1 MYYLR
6 NVLALTNSPYPC
18 VSECGRKELF
28 ISVTN
33 LSAAQSARTAS
44 ARAFVHSL
52 NILIKYARMYG
63 YDHKRTEAQFETTWN
78 ELQQGLPVT
87 DAGFLLGVSDNKLL
101 LDGIPLEAG
110 NAERSFATLLTTAGL
125 ASLHFSKDVT
135 VEDFTRLV
143 RAFTIAGSKATD
155 VAKQIKEAL
164 GAGKQNSTI
173 KINEVKFVAAD
184 PLTGDV
190 SIAAQ
195 IAAQTLG
202 PEFKQW
208 LNDPQKLLQLI
219 AAAEGASSSGGQG
232 AAPGVPMVPLGSVPN
247 FGGPGGTGA
256 GSGTGASGGGG
267 TGGGFGGSFGFG
279 GGGGTGSGTG
289 SGGPGGSGSGTG
301 AAAGPAPAWTGV
313 VPLQEQEVIQAIRL
327 LTRFGQV
334 QHDPAVKEEDLQK
347 DINDAAPNTRLS
359 LQQLLGSLAARATQ
373 DTDDTPLLM
382 KAAEHMAIRF
392 ALERY
397 QRGEVKVNAV
407 HQMME
412 HMSRQMDSLRQILRM
427 QEEKMS
433 KAGILVE
440 SHADILDRMF
450 WAEVPESGKKSVLM
464 SHEAPC
470 VPPRNVR
477 QFVEQLLERDDTQ
490 SASEILNNYS
500 SCLSAKD
507 TDPRRK
513 AAIGLSQLADLYA
526 RLGGQPM
533 AQAVRK
539 VSEQIIT
546 EKDAELQSLMS
557 AAFVRLSQEAS
568 AAKNYA
574 ALNEVCAGMEMVS
587 VQRPVLM
594 SDLRPRVGVENRLP
608 EFIEEAL
615 RSDQIP
621 PDLLSVLRRTCQSG
635 AEHMADRFFRCMRRD
650 ECDRMIELVKSL
662 GSAILTQLREILRT
676 GQSRQASSVVGL
688 VSRLDVGTL
697 LELLP
702 ARLPEWN
709 RFYHD
714 VAVRQIAYGAA
725 PDRGRT
731 LLELSEVLDP
741 LVLPEALDEIGMSGD
756 ITAAGPLI
764 AMARPG
770 EAASRS
776 PFVQLKAIESLGRLK
791 DVESVN
797 TLREIL
803 EAKKTFGHIHHKEL
817 RIAAAQALSKID
829 PRYSSQVMS
838 DSGFEPAELAIAPL
852 DAAPACPW
860 VRQRRYERMVLAKTV
875 SATIGSSWG
884 KSKIMIRELSLGGG
898 MGTKEDNL
906 RIGSEADLEIS
917 VGMRSKIRAHVLLRR
932 ARVNEVGFEIV
943 NTDLESRY
951 RLRRLLVDAL
961 NHAPQN
967 KGQEWGGERKV

>member
-1 MYYLR
+1 MR
-6 NVLALTNSPYPC
+6 A
-18 VSECGRKELF
+18 
-28 ISVTN
+28 
-33 LSAAQSARTAS
+33 AS

-63 YDHKRTEAQFETTWN
+63 YDHKRTEGQFEIAWN
-78 ELQQGLPVT
+78 ELQQGLPT
-87 DAGFLLGVSDNKLL
+87 TGDSGFLLGVSDNKLL

-110 NAERSFATLLTTAGL
+110 NAERSFATLLNTAGL

-135 VEDFTRLV
+135 IEDFTRLV
-143 RAFTIAGSKATD
+143 RAFTVAGSKATD
-155 VAKQIKEAL
+155 VAKQIKDAL
-164 GAGKQNSTI
+164 GASKHASTI

-219 AAAEGASSSGGQG
+219 AAAEGASSGGRG
-232 AAPGVPMVPLGSVPN
+232 EAASDGTPMVPLGSAPN
-247 FGGPGGTGA
+247 IQRGAGGA
-256 GSGTGASGGGG
+256 GSGT
-267 TGGGFGGSFGFG
+267 
-279 GGGGTGSGTG
+279 
-289 SGGPGGSGSGTG
+289 
-301 AAAGPAPAWTGV
+301 AAGAAPAWTGGM

-327 LTRFGQV
+327 LTRFGEV
-334 QHDPAVKEEDLQK
+334 QQNPNVKEEDIQK
-347 DINDAAPNTRLS
+347 ELTETDPNTRLN
-359 LQQLLGSLAARATQ
+359 LQQLLGSLAAKATSAQ
-373 DTDDTPLLM
+373 EEDTPLLM

-397 QRGEVKVNAV
+397 QKGEIKVNAV

-412 HMSRQMDSLRQILRM
+412 HMSRQMDSLRNILKM

-450 WAEVPESGKKSVLM
+450 WAEVPEAGKKSVLL
-464 SHEAPC
+464 SVEAPC

-477 QFVEQLLERDDTQ
+477 QFVEVLLDREDNDT
-490 SASEILNNYS
+490 ASEILNNYS
-500 SCLSAKD
+500 GCLSAKD
-507 TDPRRK
+507 VEPRRK
-513 AAIGLSQLADLYA
+513 TAIGLSQLADLYA
-526 RLGGQPM
+526 RLGGEPM
-533 AQAVRK
+533 GRAIRK
-539 VSEQIIT
+539 LSEQLIVD
-546 EKDAELQSLMS
+546 KDPELQSLLS

-574 ALNEVCAGMEMVS
+574 AVNEVCAGMELVS
-587 VQRPVLM
+587 VERPVLM

-615 RSDQIP
+615 HQEPIAK
-621 PDLLSVLRRTCQSG
+621 DLIALLRRTSQAG
-635 AEHMADRFFRCMRRD
+635 AEHLADRFFRCMRRD
-650 ECDRMIELVKSL
+650 ECDRMIELVKEL
-662 GSAILTQLREILRT
+662 GSPVLTQLREVLRT
-676 GQSRQASSVVGL
+676 GQPRQASSAVGL
-688 VSRLDVGTL
+688 ISRLDVGTL

-731 LLELSEVLDP
+731 LLELAEVLDP
-741 LVLPEALDEIGMSGD
+741 VVLPEAVDEIGMSGD
-756 ITAAGPLI
+756 VTAAPPLI
-764 AMARPG
+764 AMAKPG
-770 EAASRS
+770 ESASRS
-776 PFVQLKAIESLGRLK
+776 PFVQLKALESLGRLK
-791 DVESVN
+791 DPEAVA

-803 EAKKTFGHIHHKEL
+803 ETKKTFGWVHHREL
-817 RIAAAQALSKID
+817 RIAAAQALSKTD
-829 PRYSSQVMS
+829 PRYSSQVLS
-838 DSGFEPAELAIAPL
+838 DSGLEPAELAIAPL
-852 DAAPACPW
+852 DMAPACPW

-875 SATIGSSWG
+875 SGVIGSSWG
-884 KSKIMIRELSLGGG
+884 KSRIQIRELSLGGG

-917 VGMRSKIRAHVLLRR
+917 LGMRTKIRAHVLLRR

-961 NHAPQN
+961 NVAPQN
-967 KGQEWGGERKV
+967 KGQEWSGERKV